1 MTVTLPAPSCRPITL
16 TTCQAPVLCK
26 MALALDVLSQSHD
39 ARAAF
44 AAAGAADRLLS
55 AISKHDK
62 HAPVVGESIR
72 ALITLARYPWRT
84 PVPSPTPLHAA
95 CARRSLATGPC
106 CPRSPHTYLSR

>member
-1 MTVTLPAPSCRPITL
+1 
-16 TTCQAPVLCK
+16 

-72 ALITLARYPWRT
+72 ALITLARYP
-84 PVPSPTPLHAA
+84 
-95 CARRSLATGPC
+95 
-106 CPRSPHTYLSR
+106 

>member
-1 MTVTLPAPSCRPITL
+1 
-16 TTCQAPVLCK
+16 

-72 ALITLARYPWRT
+72 ALITLARYPSR
-84 PVPSPTPLHAA
+84 PCHHGGRSEPCSEPYSAS
-95 CARRSLATGPC
+95 RSLTRVSHAPLTPIF
-106 CPRSPHTYLSR
+106 HAN